1 MSQQNIPVI
10 LLKEG
15 TTRTRGKEAQKNN
28 MRAAMA
34 IAEAVRSTLGP
45 KGSDKMLVD
54 SLGDVVITNDG
65 ATILDE
71 IDVEHPAAKLM
82 TQVAKTQDDQVGD
95 GTTSAVVLAGALL
108 KNADA
113 LIELGIHPSI
123 IISGYKKATD
133 KAREVLDKIAIDIDT
148 QDRKTLLKVAA
159 TALNSKVVSAEK
171 ELMTEIATDAVLQ
184 IAEERNGKRI
194 ADLDWIKI
202 VQKAGKALS
211 NTSLIKGVLL
221 DKEIVHPGMPRS
233 IEGAKIALIDDN
245 IEIQKT
251 EFSAEIKIEQTS
263 QMQAFLDREQ
273 QMIEEMVQK
282 VIKSG
287 ANVVVCQKG
296 IDDLAQHFLAKKGI
310 LAVRRV
316 KKSDMEKLARATGG
330 KIVSTI
336 YELTKEDLGIAGKVE
351 YMKIGDDDN
360 VLVSEA
366 KNPRSVTILVR
377 GGSKYI
383 TDEAERSLK
392 DALSVVRDAIED
404 GKVVAGGGATEVEIA
419 LVLRSLAESIGGRE
433 QLAIEKFADALEII
447 PKTLAE
453 NAGLDAIDI
462 VTEIRSKHT
471 GPEGSKFGIDLFKA
485 KVGDLTKSG
494 VIEPL
499 RVKSQAIRSAAE
511 ASELILRIDDV
522 IAAKSKPAG
531 AGMPGMPGGMPGMP
545 GGMPPM

>member
-1 MSQQNIPVI
+1 MSQQNIPII

-15 TTRTRGKEAQKNN
+15 TQRTRGKEAQKNN

-108 KNADA
+108 KHADS

-123 IISGYKKATD
+123 IISGYKRAADKATELLNTIAFDVDPTD
-133 KAREVLDKIAIDIDT
+133 K
-148 QDRKTLLKVAA
+148 KTLEKVAA
-159 TALNSKVVSAEK
+159 TALNSKVVSNAK
-171 ELMTEIATDAVLQ
+171 DLMAKISIDAVSQ
-184 IAEERNGKRI
+184 VAEERNGKMI
-194 ADLDWIKI
+194 ANLDWIKI
-202 VQKAGKALS
+202 VQKAGKSLAA
-211 NTSLIKGVLL
+211 TELIKGILL
-221 DKEIVHPGMPRS
+221 DKEVVHPGMPKKIS
-233 IEGAKIALIDDN
+233 NAKIALIDDN

-251 EFSAEIKIEQTS
+251 EFSAEIKIEETH
-263 QMQAFLDREQ
+263 QMQAFLNREQ
-273 QMIEEMVQK
+273 SMIEEMVEQIK
-282 VIKSG
+282 KSG

-296 IDDLAQHFLAKKGI
+296 IDDLAQHFFAKDGI

-316 KKSDMEKLARATGG
+316 KKSDMEKLARATAG

-336 YELTKEDLGIAGKVE
+336 DDLNKDDLGIAGKVE
-351 YMKIGDDDN
+351 QIKIGDDDN
-360 VLVSEA
+360 VLVSEC

-377 GGSKYI
+377 GASKYV
-383 TDEAERSLK
+383 TDEAERALK
-392 DALSVVRDAIED
+392 DSLSVVRNAIED
-404 GKVVAGGGATEVEIA
+404 GKIVAGGGASEIEISMR
-419 LVLRSLAESIGGRE
+419 LRELAESIGGRE
-433 QLAIEKFADALEII
+433 QLAIERFADALEII

-462 VTEIRSKHT
+462 VTEIRAKHT
-471 GPEGSKFGIDLFKA
+471 SKEGINFGLDLFKS
-485 KVGDLTKSG
+485 KVSDLSKAG
-494 VIEPL
+494 IIEPL
-499 RVKSQAIRSAAE
+499 RVKSQALKSASE
-511 ASELILRIDDV
+511 AAELILRIDDV
-522 IAAKSKPAG
+522 IAAKARPG
-531 AGMPGMPGGMPGMP
+531 GMPGGMPGMP
-545 GGMPPM
+545 GGMPGGMPPM

>member
-10 LLKEG
+10 LLKDG
-15 TTRTRGKEAQKNN
+15 TSRTRGKEAQKNN

-82 TQVAKTQDDQVGD
+82 TQVAKTQDDQCGD
-95 GTTSAVVLAGALL
+95 GTTSVVILAGALL
-108 KNADA
+108 KNADE

-123 IISGYKKATD
+123 IVSGYKKATE
-133 KAREVLDKIAIDIDT
+133 KAREILDEIAEDIDPK
-148 QDRKTLLKVAA
+148 DKKVLAKVAS
-159 TALNSKVVSAEK
+159 TALNSKAVSGEK
-171 ELMTEIATDAVLQ
+171 DLMTQISVDAVLQ
-184 IAEERNGKRI
+184 ITEERNGQLL

-202 VQKAGKALS
+202 VQKAGKALKD
-211 NTSLIKGVLL
+211 TELIKGVLL
-221 DKEIVHPGMPRS
+221 DKEVVHPGMPTEIS
-233 IEGAKIALIDDN
+233 KAKIALIDEN

-251 EFSAEIKIEQTS
+251 EFSAEIKIEETS
-263 QMQAFLDREQ
+263 QMQAFLDREE
-273 QMIEEMVQK
+273 QMIEEMVQL
-282 VIKSG
+282 IINSG
-287 ANVVVCQKG
+287 ANVLICQKG

-310 LAVRRV
+310 LSIRRV

-336 YELTKEDLGIAGKVE
+336 KDLSKSDLGVAGKVE
-351 YMKIGDDDN
+351 QIKIGDDDN
-360 VLVSEA
+360 ILISEA
-366 KNPRSVTILVR
+366 KNPRSVTILIR

-383 TDEAERSLK
+383 TDEAERSLT
-392 DALSVVRDAIED
+392 DSLSVVRNAIED
-404 GKVVAGGGATEVEIA
+404 GKVVSGGGASEVKIA
-419 LVLRSLAESIGGRE
+419 MELRHLAESIGGRE
-433 QLAIEKFADALEII
+433 QLAIEKFADSMEII
-447 PKTLAE
+447 PKILAE

-462 VTEIRSKHT
+462 LTEIRSKN
-471 GPEGSKFGIDLFKA
+471 SKEDGFRFGLDLFKGKINDLS
-485 KVGDLTKSG
+485 KVG

-499 RVKSQAIRSAAE
+499 RIKSQAIRSASE
-511 ASELILRIDDV
+511 AAELILRIDDV
-522 IAAKSKPAG
+522 IAAKSKPG
-531 AGMPGMPGGMPGMP
+531 GMPGGMPGMP

>member
-1 MSQQNIPVI
+1 MSQQNIPII

-65 ATILDE
+65 ATILEE

-95 GTTSAVVLAGALL
+95 GTTSAVILAGALL

-113 LIELGIHPSI
+113 LIEMGIHPSI

-133 KAREVLDKIAIDIDT
+133 KAREVLDKIAIDIDP
-148 QDRKTLLKVAA
+148 QDKKTLLKVAS

-171 ELMTEIATDAVLQ
+171 DLMTEIAVDAVLQ
-184 IAEERNGKRI
+184 ITEERNGKRI
-194 ADLDWIKI
+194 ANLDWIKI
-202 VQKAGKALS
+202 VQKAGKALG
-211 NTSLIKGVLL
+211 NTQLIKGVLL
-221 DKEIVHPGMPRS
+221 DKEIVHPGMPKF

-251 EFSAEIKIEQTS
+251 EFSAEIKIEETS

-282 VIKSG
+282 IVKSG
-287 ANVVVCQKG
+287 ANVLVCQKG

-330 KIVSTI
+330 KIVSTV
-336 YELTKEDLGIAGKVE
+336 YELTKDDLGVAGKAE
-351 YMKIGDDDN
+351 HMKIGDDDN
-360 VLVSEA
+360 VLISEG

-383 TDEAERSLK
+383 TDEAERSLN
-392 DALSVVRDAIED
+392 DALCVVRDAIED
-404 GKVVAGGGATEVEIA
+404 GKVVAGGGASEVEIA

-433 QLAIEKFADALEII
+433 QLAIEKFADAMEII

-471 GPEGSKFGIDLFKA
+471 GVDGPHFGIDLFKG

-499 RVKSQAIRSAAE
+499 RVKSQAIRSASE
-511 ASELILRIDDV
+511 AAELILRIDDV

-531 AGMPGMPGGMPGMP
+531 AGMPGGMP
-545 GGMPPM
+545 GGMMPPM